1 MAALSASL
9 AFFVATFALCEA
21 ARRAARA
28 LLPAG
33 AYASFAREAVGAAQ
47 LCACWL
53 EMRMLREMGPWAGG
67 FGPDLLLL
75 LPFLLLLLHGAS
87 CDGAAANPAG
97 ALQDLLLAEAALPGT
112 LLRLAAQALGTQAAG
127 ALTRRCWAWGLSE
140 LHALQALLDPHC
152 GSALRTSVPHGALV
166 EGAGACV
173 LQLAHLRLR
182 HRPAACRVPALA
194 LLGTAALH
202 AAGPFT
208 AAFFNPAL
216 AASLTF
222 QCSGHTLLEYAQVY
236 WLGPL
241 TGMVLAVLLH
251 EGNIPL
257 LFQRNLFYS
266 QKRKYRTP
274 RGKLAPEPQEP
285 QIPTKG
291 QRSGETGRSRVGRLL
306 LRSS

>member
-1 MAALSASL
+1 
-9 AFFVATFALCEA
+9 F
-21 ARRAARA
+21 RA
-28 LLPAG
+28 
-33 AYASFAREAVGAAQ
+33 
-47 LCACWL
+47 
-53 EMRMLREMGPWAGG
+53 
-67 FGPDLLLL
+67 DLLLL

-202 AAGPFT
+202 AAPLGSRDPQTPLPSTSSSSCGPSK
-208 AAFFNPAL
+208 APHPSQAL
-216 AASLTF
+216 LAPTSPR
-222 QCSGHTLLEYAQVY
+222 H
-236 WLGPL
+236 GPGL
-241 TGMVLAVLLH
+241 LLH
-251 EGNIPL
+251 EGNVPR

-274 RGKLAPEPQEP
+274 RGKLAPQLGSPKFPLRDREA
-285 QIPTKG
+285 
-291 QRSGETGRSRVGRLL
+291 GRLGGAGTL
-306 LRSS
+306 LLGN